1 MALNIITVSFDGEN
15 EAITKKKYQY
25 DKGQVCVFDDIE
37 LPDAYKVVFSN
48 YLTGENSITMIGG
61 ENGVGVPDDF
71 LQTGLTIYGWV
82 YLSEGQDDGQTVK
95 HFTIPVEK
103 RPKDTD
109 ETPTQ
114 EEQTEIEQI
123 IVALND
129 AVDKAE
135 TAAEHYPK
143 IENEYWYVWSV
154 ADGEYVNTNIKAV
167 GEDGT
172 SVTASVTS
180 ITGGHRVTLT
190 DADGEHTFDV
200 MDGTPGHDGEDGVSP
215 TISVSDITGGH
226 RITIT
231 DAQGTQTVDVMDG
244 EPGASG
250 NGIASIAKTGTA
262 GLVDT
267 YTITYTNGQ
276 TTTFTVTNGSDAT
289 VTVDS
294 ELSDSSTNPVQ
305 NKVIKG
311 VTDGLKA
318 DLNELSGSIAPVES
332 TATATS
338 AHAVGELFMMG
349 ETLLVALSAI
359 AVGDTIT
366 TEGGSPNAA
375 VTTLS
380 SKLIKDVQV
389 NGTSVVSQGVANVP
403 MASYSDPGAVLVNQF
418 GGLEIVNGKLN
429 TARALVSETKAG
441 TTQTKSITCA
451 VQHGSAFYGLATASG
466 DTTQKSSSNAVGV
479 YTDDAKVKI
488 QKMLGIYEAPW
499 ELIRED
505 TFTLS
510 TQGNIEISVDDNG
523 QPFEITDVY
532 SEFILLQQDV
542 DASVASYGRV
552 RFYNNSNI
560 NVFTL
565 YMGAWNQASGST
577 AKSASQLVEQKC
589 GAINI
594 SYTKNAIYNDE
605 PTIYTLGI
613 SPTAGTTSRL
623 LFPSSPHIY
632 SKIVFEAIT
641 GSAKIRIRGKRKWS

>member
-1 MALNIITVSFDGEN
+1 MALNVIHVSFDGEN

-109 ETPTQ
+109 ETPTP

-200 MDGTPGHDGEDGVSP
+200 MDGTPGRDGEDGVSP
-215 TISVSDITGGH
+215 TISVTDITGGH

-244 EPGASG
+244 EPGAAG

-289 VTVDS
+289 VTVDDA
-294 ELSDSSTNPVQ
+294 LSDSSTNPVQ
-305 NKVIKG
+305 NKVIKSE
-311 VTDGLKA
+311 VDDLKE
-318 DLNELSGSIAPVES
+318 DLNELSSSLAPVES

-366 TEGGSPNAA
+366 TEGATPNAA

-380 SKLIKDVQV
+380 AKLIKDVQI
-389 NGTSVVSQGVANVP
+389 NGSSILQNGVANVP
-403 MASYSDPGAVLVNQF
+403 IASASAYGAVMH
-418 GGLEIVNGKLN
+418 GYGLKTDSGKLVIN
-429 TARALVSETKAG
+429 RADSAQVKAAANG
-441 TTQTKSITCA
+441 YVPI
-451 VQHGSAFYGLATASG
+451 VPYNQHESAFYALAKASG
-466 DTTQKSSSNAVGV
+466 DTTQSSSSNAVGV
-479 YTDDAKVKI
+479 YTD
-488 QKMLGIYEAPW
+488 
-499 ELIRED
+499 
-505 TFTLS
+505 
-510 TQGNIEISVDDNG
+510 
-523 QPFEITDVY
+523 
-532 SEFILLQQDV
+532 
-542 DASVASYGRV
+542 
-552 RFYNNSNI
+552 
-560 NVFTL
+560 
-565 YMGAWNQASGST
+565 T
-577 AKSASQLVEQKC
+577 AKSKITDMLETKFRKIAEITTANAQSSISVSTDMDGNPLSLKEIVVYFNLTASSGSGDAVVGVNKTTGLFNENDAAIICQSLFQTSVRKGMAHC
-589 GAINI
+589 WISGGAFFGQSVNQNM
-594 SYTKNAIYNDE
+594 SNWYSPGTLQTNRSAIGIIPCSAIESIRIYSLNNHTFGNDSVI
-605 PTIYTLGI
+605 TIYG
-613 SPTAGTTSRL
+613 R
-623 LFPSSPHIY
+623 
-632 SKIVFEAIT
+632 
-641 GSAKIRIRGKRKWS
+641 